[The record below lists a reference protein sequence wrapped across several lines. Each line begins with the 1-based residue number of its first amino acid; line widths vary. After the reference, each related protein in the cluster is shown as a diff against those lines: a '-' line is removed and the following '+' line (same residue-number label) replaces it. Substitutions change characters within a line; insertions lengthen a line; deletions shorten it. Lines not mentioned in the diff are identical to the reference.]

1 VPLIC
6 GHFLGARTHLY
17 DIVDP
22 RTGEAEKVSTPK
34 ETDPPRMTEI
44 PLYVLTNAETYSA
57 AESLAYTLQSLAEA
71 VVVGERT
78 AGGAHPTR
86 SFVIREA
93 EIVVTVPVRNMVNP
107 RTGTN
112 WEGAGV
118 TPDLQVPADL
128 ALETALEHYRS
139 RATTAQRPD

>member
-1 VPLIC
+1 M
-6 GHFLGARTHLY
+6 G
-17 DIVDP
+17 
-22 RTGEAEKVSTPK
+22 
-34 ETDPPRMTEI
+34 EI
-44 PLYVLTNAETYSA
+44 PLYVLTDGETYSA
-57 AESLAYTLQSLAEA
+57 AECLAYTLQSLAAA

-93 EIVVTVPVRNMVNP
+93 EIVVTVPVRNMINP

-118 TPDLQVPADL
+118 KPDLEVPAGL
-128 ALETALEHYRS
+128 ALETALEHYR
-139 RATTAQRPD
+139 RQVTTAQRPN